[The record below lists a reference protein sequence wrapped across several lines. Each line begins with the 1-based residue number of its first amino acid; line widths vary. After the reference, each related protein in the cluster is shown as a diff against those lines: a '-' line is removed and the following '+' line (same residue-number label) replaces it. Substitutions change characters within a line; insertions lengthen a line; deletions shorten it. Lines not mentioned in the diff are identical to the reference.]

1 MKQKSLFK
9 NTVYKAILSLFNI
22 VVPLIVGPYIVRI
35 LDVDLYGMY
44 NKVYSEF
51 QIFLIFAS
59 FGIYTFGVREI
70 SKIRDDKEKVSKLF
84 SNLCLISLIT
94 NSVVVI
100 LYILYSVFF
109 SNGLTTVIYLLMT
122 IQIVGNIFYIEF
134 VNEALENY
142 KFITIKS
149 AIIKLMYL
157 VALLLFV
164 KKPDDIIIYTV
175 IICMTV
181 FLNNIVSFIYAKRRI
196 KFNFDDIKIKKYL
209 KAMTFILVI
218 ENADL
223 LYSQLDRVMLGKLVS
238 DVSVTNYYISYYLVS
253 TVVSIPYAIIN
264 VSIPRLSYIL
274 KNQGKDDYVKLLKK
288 SFSSLLF
295 IIVPC
300 CLGMFVLAK
309 EIILLYAG
317 DKYAYIYTTMMIA
330 CIVRII
336 ISIQSVF
343 TNLVMYPNN
352 EEKQLLKFC
361 MGFGFINV
369 IFNLL
374 LVVFDMFNPFTAML
388 TTGIA
393 IFMFTVAQYI
403 YARRKLGV
411 NLLIMEG
418 SNKVYILLSLLFIPI
433 SMFIRLFKLPFFANM
448 ALIMIVCVIL
458 YVGVLYIRKDDNLL
472 LIFDKLFGK
481 LKKFVKRGK

>member
-22 VVPLIVGPYIVRI
+22 VVPLIVGPYIVRV
-35 LDVDLYGMY
+35 LDVSLYGMY
-44 NKVYSEF
+44 NRVYSEF
-51 QIFLIFAS
+51 QIFLTFAA

-84 SNLCLISLIT
+84 SNLFLISLIT
-94 NSVVVI
+94 NSIVLLI
-100 LYILYSVFF
+100 YILYSVF
-109 SNGLTTVIYLLMT
+109 SSSGLTTIIYLIMT

-157 VALLLFV
+157 AALLLFV
-164 KKPDDIIIYTV
+164 KKPNDIIIYTV

-181 FLNNIVSFIYAKRRI
+181 FLNNIISFIYAKRRI

-209 KAMTFILVI
+209 KIMAFILVI

-223 LYSQLDRVMLGKLVS
+223 LYSQLDRVMLGRLVS

-264 VSIPRLSYIL
+264 VSIPRLSYVL
-274 KNQGKDDYVKLLKK
+274 KNQGKEEYVRLLKK
-288 SFSSLLF
+288 AFSSLLF
-295 IIVPC
+295 VIVPC

-317 DKYAYIYTTMMIA
+317 DKYAYIYTTLMVA

-361 MGFGFINV
+361 LGFGIVNV

-374 LVVFDMFNPFTAML
+374 LVVFDVFTPLTAMI

-393 IFMFTVAQYI
+393 ILMFTMSQYM
-403 YARRKLGV
+403 YSKKKLGI
-411 NLLIMEG
+411 NLIILEG
-418 SNKVYILLSLLFIPI
+418 ANKVYILLSILFIPI
-433 SMFIRLFKLPFFANM
+433 SMLIRLFNLPFLVN
-448 ALIMIVCVIL
+448 MIVIILVCVL
-458 YVGVLYIRKDDNLL
+458 FYVGILYIRKDDNLL
-472 LIFDKLFGK
+472 LILDKVFGK
-481 LKKFVKRGK
+481 LKNLVKRGK